1 MLRGRPTCFAAT
13 PRCVRPS
20 SRTRAPPPHA
30 LARSPLPPLA
40 RSARRPPTRSR
51 SRSLAYSLCAEHSAS
66 RRSAGLTAATR
77 ASSVRTSSQ
86 IHVGQSSLV
95 LSNLWCDART
105 ARGIASRAKSAR
117 ARVTESGGA
126 GEAAEEE
133 EARARTTLGAA
144 PRFVLLPV
152 PASVL
157 IARRSAV
164 DVAAQLDAKAASAA
178 APLDA
183 DADVAA
189 SLAKLQGRLLA
200 GVSSLWSR

>member
-1 MLRGRPTCFAAT
+1 M
-13 PRCVRPS
+13 
-20 SRTRAPPPHA
+20 
-30 LARSPLPPLA
+30 
-40 RSARRPPTRSR
+40 
-51 SRSLAYSLCAEHSAS
+51 
-66 RRSAGLTAATR
+66 
-77 ASSVRTSSQ
+77 
-86 IHVGQSSLV
+86 
-95 LSNLWCDART
+95 LSNLWCNPRT
-105 ARGIASRAKSAR
+105 ARAIASRAISAQ
-117 ARVTESGGA
+117 ARVSERGGE
-126 GEAAEEE
+126 GEEEEEEE

-157 IARRSAV
+157 VARRSPI